1 MSILQ
6 GLDPQA
12 IAKAFDPKNAID
24 VADYKNCKLIEC
36 QKCGF
41 RFDAAHCFSDGTY
54 DCPVCNESDL
64 GAQLVALEKRIAEL
78 ERERD
83 AAIAELDNVK
93 KHYRSVIGDE
103 IMRLE
108 AECDA
113 ANKRADELQKAF
125 DELHKMHEGTFSDAR
140 KLAQNWNGVMTS
152 VELEAIVKKYLQQ

>member
-83 AAIAELDNVK
+83 ALRLSLNTTNVIVNDQIGKIADLIKE
-93 KHYRSVIGDE
+93 R
-103 IMRLE
+103 
-108 AECDA
+108 DA
-113 ANKRADELQKAF
+113 AIE
-125 DELHKMHEGTFSDAR
+125 DAR
-140 KLAQNWNGVMTS
+140 ALVGYADYARRMTGVFYTRD
-152 VELEAIVKKYLQQ
+152 ENEIINKYLAAEK